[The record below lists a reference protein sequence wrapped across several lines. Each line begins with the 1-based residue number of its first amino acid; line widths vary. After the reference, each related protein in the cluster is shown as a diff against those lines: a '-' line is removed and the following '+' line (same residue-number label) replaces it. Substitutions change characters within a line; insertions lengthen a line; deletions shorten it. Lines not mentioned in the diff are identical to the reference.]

1 MGELH
6 VSDEFDA
13 LIGRIR
19 AIGPVLEDNAEH
31 SEEIGRLSDES
42 AKALIDTG
50 IFRIAIPTD
59 VGGYEFSPRQALE
72 TIAEVSYFDASAG
85 WAFMAVQLAT
95 GTTPAY
101 LGWDVVHDLYPN
113 VRRGQHALIAGQGTK
128 PGEAVKVEGG
138 YRISGDWQFASG
150 VSMAT
155 HVHTA
160 AFCAD
165 EGRGLVFT
173 LPIKQVALQ
182 DNWDVMGLR
191 ATGSIDYSI
200 REAFVPASYAYEATC
215 AEPRMG
221 GALYRLGLANM
232 AGICHVGWALG
243 VGRRMLDEMR
253 ALAAKKTGAP
263 RAAVDTQQFHA
274 EYAQAEAKF
283 RAARA
288 FAAETW
294 RQCEETLDN
303 GERLSTEQETLT
315 RLMLNNATWSVH
327 EVGQTVYKW
336 AGTAALRR
344 SALQR
349 FFRDLHGG
357 TQHVTSGPG
366 VLQNCGKMLSGLSDG
381 QWEFLDLVE
390 RE

>member
-19 AIGPVLEDNAEH
+19 AIGPLLEDNAEH

-50 IFRIAIPTD
+50 IFRIGIPSEL
-59 VGGYEFSPRQALE
+59 GGHEFSPRQAME
-72 TIAEVSYFDASAG
+72 TIAEVSYSDASAG
-85 WAFMAVQLAT
+85 WAFMALQLAT

-113 VRRGQHALIAGQGTK
+113 VRRGHHALIAGQGTK
-128 PGEAVKVEGG
+128 PGTAVKTEGG
-138 YRISGDWQFASG
+138 YRISGDWRFASG

-155 HVHTA
+155 HIHTA
-160 AFCAD
+160 AHCAE
-165 EGRGLVFT
+165 EGRTLVFT
-173 LPIKQVALQ
+173 LPVKQVALQ

-200 REAFVPASYAYEATC
+200 RDVFVPASYAYEATRTS
-215 AEPRMG
+215 PRMG
-221 GALYRLGLANM
+221 GGLYRLGLANM
-232 AGICHVGWALG
+232 SGICHAGWALG

-253 ALAAKKTGAP
+253 ALAATKTGTP
-263 RAAVDTQQFHA
+263 RAAVDSQQFHA

-288 FAAETW
+288 FAFETW
-294 RQCEETLDN
+294 QQCKDTLD
-303 GERLSTEQETLT
+303 GGHGLSTEQETLT
-315 RLMLNNATWSVH
+315 RLMLSNATSSVH
-327 EVGQTVYKW
+327 ELGQTVYKW

-344 SALQR
+344 SVLQR

-366 VLQNCGKMLSGLSDG
+366 VLQNCGKLLAGLSDG
-381 QWEFLDLVE
+381 HWQLLDLVE
-390 RE
+390 SG